1 MAPNIARSLLQLGI
15 CSEVAS
21 TVQAAVSDCRDLFD
35 RIDEIQASNY
45 HKVLAAFRRHRVSE
59 TDLWGTTGYGYG
71 DLGRDKLD
79 AIFAQAF
86 GGDDALVRSQFVSG
100 THAISTV
107 LFALLRPGD
116 TLLFIGGP
124 PYDTL
129 RAVIGT
135 RNRPPAGNLISI
147 GVHYEEIP
155 FGPDGTLDEQLL
167 AAKLSASPRVCML
180 QRSRG
185 YSTRPSLSVE
195 EIGRLCSIVK
205 TVSPESVTLVDD
217 CYGEFVELREPTEV
231 GADAIVGSLMKNPGG
246 GIAPSGGYVAGK
258 EWIVEAA
265 ATRLTAPGLGRE
277 CGPTLGTN
285 RDYLRGIFLAPS
297 VTGEA
302 VKGAVLAARVMEMLG
317 FETYPKSS
325 EPRSDIVQAIRFHC
339 PEQLISFC
347 RGVQAAGPV
356 DAAFEPEPSPMPGY
370 DDQIIMASPSFVQ
383 GSSIEL
389 SCDGP
394 LRQPYCAFLQ
404 GGLYWHHTVTG
415 VAVGLQRMIDD
426 DNLRI

>member
-1 MAPNIARSLLQLGI
+1 MPPNVAKSLVQFGIIPQLANI
-15 CSEVAS
+15 
-21 TVQAAVSDCRDLFD
+21 VQAAVSDCRDLFD
-35 RIDEIQASNY
+35 RIDEVQASNY
-45 HKVLAAFRRHRVSE
+45 HKVLAAFRRQKVCDS
-59 TDLWGTTGYGYG
+59 DLWGTTGYGYG
-71 DLGRDKLD
+71 DSGRDKLE
-79 AIFAQAF
+79 AIFAEVF
-86 GGDDALVRSQFVSG
+86 GGDSALVRSQIVSG

-116 TLLFIGGP
+116 TLFFVGGP

-135 RNRPPAGNLISI
+135 RRRAPAGNLISM
-147 GVHYEEIP
+147 GVRYEEVE
-155 FGPDGTLDEQLL
+155 FAADGTLDEQLL
-167 AAKLSASPRVCML
+167 AAKLSVSPRVCML

-185 YSTRPSLSVE
+185 YSTRPPLSVDR
-195 EIGRLCSIVK
+195 IGRLCGIIK
-205 TVSPESVTLVDD
+205 TVSPESAILVDN

-231 GADAIVGSLMKNPGG
+231 GAHAIVGSLMKNPGG
-246 GIAPSGGYVAGK
+246 GMAPSGGYVVGK
-258 EWIVEAA
+258 DWIVEAA
-265 ATRLTAPGLGRE
+265 ASRLTAPGLGRE

-302 VKGAVLAARVMEMLG
+302 VKGVAAAARVMEMLG
-317 FETYPKSS
+317 FETYPKSC
-325 EPRSDIVQAIRFHC
+325 EPRSDIVQAVRFHH

-356 DAAFEPEPSPMPGY
+356 DSAFEPEPSAMPGY

-383 GSSIEL
+383 GSSIEV

-404 GGLYWHHTVTG
+404 GGMYWHHTITG
-415 VAVGLQRMIDD
+415 VASGLQKMVED

>member
-1 MAPNIARSLLQLGI
+1 MSPNISRSLLELGI

-35 RIDEIQASNY
+35 AIDEVQASNY
-45 HKVLAAFRRHRVSE
+45 HKVLAAFKRHRVCDN
-59 TDLWGTTGYGYG
+59 DLWGTTGYGYG
-71 DLGRDKLD
+71 DLGRDKLE
-79 AIFAQAF
+79 AIFAQVF
-86 GGDDALVRSQFVSG
+86 GGDEALVRAQFVSG

-107 LFALLRPGD
+107 LFAILRPGD

-135 RNRPPAGNLISI
+135 RIRPPAGNLISV
-147 GVHYEEIP
+147 GVQYEEIP
-155 FGPDGTLDEQLL
+155 IAEDGTLDEQLL
-167 AAKLSASPRVCML
+167 ATKLSASPRVCML

-185 YSTRPSLSVE
+185 YSIRPSLSVA
-195 EIGRLCSIVK
+195 EIRRLCSIVK
-205 TVSPESVTLVDD
+205 TVSPESVTLVDN
-217 CYGEFVELREPTEV
+217 CYGEFVELHEPTEA
-231 GADAIVGSLMKNPGG
+231 GADAIVGSLIKNPGG
-246 GIAPSGGYVAGK
+246 GIAPSGGYVVGRG
-258 EWIVEAA
+258 WIVEAA
-265 ATRLTAPGLGRE
+265 ASRLTAPGLGRE

-297 VTGEA
+297 VAGEA
-302 VKGAVLAARVMEMLG
+302 VKGAVLAARVMELLG
-317 FETYPKSS
+317 FGTYPKSS
-325 EPRSDIVQAIRFHC
+325 EPRSDIVQAVRFHS

-356 DAAFEPEPSPMPGY
+356 DSGFEPEPSPMPGY
-370 DDQIIMASPSFVQ
+370 DDQIVMASPSFVQ

-389 SCDGP
+389 SCDAP
-394 LRQPYCAFLQ
+394 LRRPYCAFLQ
-404 GGLYWHHTVTG
+404 GGMYWHHMLTG
-415 VAVGLQRMIDD
+415 VASGLQRMIED